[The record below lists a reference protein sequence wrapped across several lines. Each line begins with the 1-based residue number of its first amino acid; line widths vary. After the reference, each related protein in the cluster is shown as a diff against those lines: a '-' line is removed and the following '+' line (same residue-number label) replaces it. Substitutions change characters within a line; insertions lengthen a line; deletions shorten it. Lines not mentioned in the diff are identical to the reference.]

1 MPKLATAAPAKD
13 LYVSA
18 LFRKARA
25 HAEHANLP
33 WFILSAQHGMV
44 RPDDIL
50 EPYDL
55 RLSKTP
61 REYRREWG
69 RRVVSQL
76 RDAIGSIDGKKIE
89 VHAGAAY
96 MDAIREGLRAAGAE
110 VSEPLAGLAGATR
123 SGGRK
128 SKSTLWG
135 RIQSRTTSCV
145 GAGMG

>member
-1 MPKLATAAPAKD
+1 
-13 LYVSA
+13 
-18 LFRKARA
+18 
-25 HAEHANLP
+25 
-33 WFILSAQHGMV
+33 MV

-110 VSEPLAGLAGATR
+110 VSEPLAGLAIGPRLAWYGAGSALAAATPPPEVDDLIENLTDRDGAISPAEFLATGATR
-123 SGGRK
+123 FRSPGLSSPSTPTCPSPGR
-128 SKSTLWG
+128 STP
-135 RIQSRTTSCV
+135 R
-145 GAGMG
+145 